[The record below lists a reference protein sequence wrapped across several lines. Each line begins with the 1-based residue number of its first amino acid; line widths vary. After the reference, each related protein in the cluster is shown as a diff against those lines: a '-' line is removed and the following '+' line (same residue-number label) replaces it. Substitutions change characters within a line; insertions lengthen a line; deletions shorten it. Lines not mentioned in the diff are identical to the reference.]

1 MIPVKFSQV
10 VKYGGHSLAPSGS
23 VNLTFKADYSELV
36 KTIQLNQLL
45 NNDVTV
51 KARIPG
57 TDTKLML
64 GVFRISSLK
73 TDGDGSS
80 TIKLCGLNTFVEM
93 DSLNLLPTKQDD
105 TEYFVVRYESEIEE
119 EEGEEDE
126 QG

>member
-1 MIPVKFSQV
+1 M
-10 VKYGGHSLAPSGS
+10 APSGS

-45 NNDVTV
+45 NNDVTI

-105 TEYFVVRYESEIEE
+105 TEYFIVRYESEIEE
-119 EEGEEDE
+119 EGEEDE